1 MQGQVSLNDP
11 SGLPGQKSPI
21 HGRDDVLGQLVLAA
35 VVVVLGPVLPVTV
48 HPVVFV
54 PVETTVDGFLYG
66 KAPYSGSFQ
75 EDGKVVSP
83 GDDGGDD
90 ALAGIAGEGSC
101 GGRQGVQVHGGVEQ
115 LPPRDASFVGLVPFV
130 GPLDGLGLVEHV
142 IEDLGKELVGG
153 DALAR
158 ACGRAAGV

>member
-21 HGRDDVLGQLVLAA
+21 DGRDDVLGQLVLGA

-54 PVETTVDGFLYG
+54 PVETMVDGFLYG
-66 KAPYSGSFQ
+66 KTPYSGSFQ
-75 EDGKVVSP
+75 EDGQVVPP
-83 GDDGGDD
+83 GVDGGDD
-90 ALAGIAGEGSC
+90 LAGISGEGSC
-101 GGRQGVQVHGGVEQ
+101 GGCQGVQVHGSVEQ

-130 GPLDGLGLVEHV
+130 GLLDGLGLVEHRL
-142 IEDLGKELVGG
+142 EDLGKELVGG

-158 ACGRAAGV
+158 ACVRAAGV